1 MVEFTHKDLQGSRFV
16 DVHLGGS
23 RFDNAHL
30 GDTRFQNVWF
40 GGARMHGVGLVDVE
54 IHGEVDNLRI
64 NGIDVAPFVEA
75 ELNRIHP
82 GRAKMRPTDA
92 DGFREAWDVL
102 EALWAETVDRAR
114 AMDPALLH
122 ERVDE
127 QWSFI
132 ETLRHLVFATDAW
145 LYRAYLGEPAPWDPL
160 DLPHDDM
167 EDAPGVPR
175 DRTVQPSLEEVL
187 ALRADRMGIVGRVFA
202 DLSWPGRPSRSPNR
216 ATRSQRRS
224 RCSVA
229 CARWSTRS
237 GSTGCTPSAIWRS
250 SAPGSP
256 SRERECRS
264 DNVHYV
270 NL

>member
-1 MVEFTHKDLQGSRFV
+1 MVEFAHKDLQGSRFE

-23 RFDNAHL
+23 RFDNVHL

-40 GGARMHGVGLVDVE
+40 GGARLHGVGLVDVE

-64 NGIDVAPFVEA
+64 NGVDIAPFVEA
-75 ELNRIHP
+75 ELNRMHP
-82 GRAKMRPTDA
+82 DRTRMRPRDA
-92 DGFREAWDVL
+92 DGFREAWDIL
-102 EALWAETVDRAR
+102 ERRWAETVDRAK

-145 LYRAYLGEPAPWDPL
+145 LYRAYLGEPRPWHRL

-175 DRTVQPSLEEVL
+175 DRAVRPSLEEVL
-187 ALRADRMGIVGRVFA
+187 VLRADRMGTMRRVLA
-202 DLSWPGRPSRSPNR
+202 DLTDEQLAGMTEPVTEPGYPESESFPVKRCLGAVVNEEWEHRLYAERDLAVLSSNR
-216 ATRSQRRS
+216 
-224 RCSVA
+224 V
-229 CARWSTRS
+229 
-237 GSTGCTPSAIWRS
+237 
-250 SAPGSP
+250 
-256 SRERECRS
+256 
-264 DNVHYV
+264 
-270 NL
+270 